1 MNSFVEL
8 FNFLKT
14 NESDN
19 IKIWLED
26 SWIGKDKQESLLR
39 LFSKL
44 KLIKKLEDYNIC
56 NGNFNLNS
64 IKIIK
69 NVNEIFYDNQNNLIK
84 LKDNGDSSDLTC
96 INKNNNEVLAISSKN
111 LNNYQIGNLDI
122 EKLIINSGN
131 YNLRIGLCVKSK
143 SEIIKTINNAR
154 PNK

>member
-8 FNFLKT
+8 FNFLK
-14 NESDN
+14 NNKSDN

-64 IKIIK
+64 IEIIK
-69 NVNEIFYDNQNNLIK
+69 NVNEIFYDKQNNLIK

-131 YNLRIGLCVKSK
+131 YNLTTWIMC
-143 SEIIKTINNAR
+143 
-154 PNK
+154 